1 MDHLLLVWLFWN
13 FVDPR
18 SQSFLGK
25 LHIQCRWFALWCL
38 WWIVNYNFSNFICL
52 YKNKKSLSTQTVKM
66 GGLYKTDSF
75 RILVFV
81 LFLQWLSLRI
91 VIHILNQCMNQS
103 KPVWQYEWIHSFI
116 EIQPCRIL
124 TWGIIWFSEND
135 LSFYLLALWT
145 ILKDSLRTCA
155 TSLVSPLTLK
165 KWLGPR
171 VLEES
176 LKKAKNVR

>member
-1 MDHLLLVWLFWN
+1 
-13 FVDPR
+13 
-18 SQSFLGK
+18 
-25 LHIQCRWFALWCL
+25 
-38 WWIVNYNFSNFICL
+38 
-52 YKNKKSLSTQTVKM
+52 M

-135 LSFYLLALWT
+135 LSFYLLALWKNFLRIPSNLRYVAREPT
-145 ILKDSLRTCA
+145 HLKKVAGPKSSWGVFKKGKKKTYSRFSNVALW
-155 TSLVSPLTLK
+155 LTL
-165 KWLGPR
+165 
-171 VLEES
+171 VLI
-176 LKKAKNVR
+176 LRKTYFVKVW